1 MKIFITGG
9 EGFIGSWIVEKLSQ
23 AGHQVHT
30 LDNRDTYGVIDQYDL
45 ERLCEWRQRNW
56 KNVRKFGGDVTTPES
71 YYELTP
77 ENVLAEI
84 QTSDVVIHLA
94 SFPRAKI
101 VNEDPQTGVNNIVGG
116 TTNIL
121 NFCKNTKVKRFVFVS
136 SSMIYGHFKDGTK
149 ENVSARPIN
158 VYGEAKLAAE
168 KMTEFYGRVYGLEYV
183 IARPS
188 GVYGPGDIP
197 DRVLSK
203 FFDAAMRDKDINVH
217 DANNKVDFT
226 YVQDTADGIVRCALE
241 KKAANQVFNITAGS
255 ATSLGEAAEKII
267 KLTGSRSRIKDTGQ
281 NNLYPERGT
290 LDITQ
295 AKKLLKYQPQH
306 SFDQGIK
313 KYYEWLQNKI

>member
-1 MKIFITGG
+1 MKIFISGG

-23 AGHQVHT
+23 SGHQVNT
-30 LDNRDTYGVIDQYDL
+30 LDNHDTYGVIGQYDL
-45 ERLCEWRQRNW
+45 EKLCEWRQRNW
-56 KNVRKFGGDVTTPES
+56 KKVKKFGGDVTTPRS
-71 YYELTP
+71 YYQFTP
-77 ENVLAEI
+77 ENALAAI
-84 QTSDVVIHLA
+84 QESDIVIHLA

-116 TTNIL
+116 TTNML
-121 NFCKNTKVKRFVFVS
+121 DFCKNTKVKRFVFVS

-149 ENVSARPIN
+149 ENVLAKPIN

-168 KMTEFYGRVYGLEYV
+168 KITEFYGRVHGLEYV

-203 FFDAAMRDKDINVH
+203 FFEAAMGNRDINVH
-217 DANNKVDFT
+217 DANNRVDFT
-226 YVQDTADGIVRCALE
+226 YVEDTADGIIRCALE
-241 KKAANQVFNITAGS
+241 KAAANKIFNITAGG

-267 KLTGSRSRIKDTGQ
+267 KLTGSKSRIKDTGQ

-290 LDITQ
+290 LDISQ
-295 AKKLLKYQPQH
+295 AKKLLKYKPQH

-313 KYYEWLQNKI
+313 KYYEWLQNTI